1 MQNRDAFSGYPPLVN
16 FLFLALVLG
25 GYDDFHAS
33 CEPLHFIGWSIG
45 L

>member
-25 GYDDFHAS
+25 VR
-33 CEPLHFIGWSIG
+33 
-45 L
+45 